1 MKKMDLEYKDDAND
15 IHFVVEDTKEGNIE
29 KVQEGVLFA
38 FKGEKIEVH
47 IGTSDPKRIAALI
60 SAATMVCEA
69 AGVKAMSK
77 EIKLKDG
84 KTLEEGLTS

>member
-15 IHFVVEDTKEGNIE
+15 ISFVVTDQKEDRVEEVHEGI
-29 KVQEGVLFA
+29 LFA
-38 FKGEKIEVH
+38 FKGEMIEVH
-47 IGTSDPKRIAALI
+47 IGTSDPKKVAALI
-60 SAATMVCEA
+60 SAATRVCERM
-69 AGVKAMSK
+69 GVQQMSK